1 MTRGNILIVDPNQLF
16 REGLK
21 QLLLKARFTISGD
34 GRDLVEAINRAAA
47 SKPADLIILTLTS
60 GEGMEAGLIQIG
72 LVRRRLPSVKLVALA
87 ASLSS
92 AEFLQAMRAGVD
104 AVLTNDISTGV
115 LQASL
120 DLVLQSQQI
129 FLAPLSHLLAVVT
142 ADPRDEPV
150 ADEQRTLDRQEV
162 QGDDK
167 VSNLV
172 PFTPLRSVG
181 SAANAPPAPA
191 TRPVSTTLAERS
203 STLPLSEREGQ
214 ILRYLVRGYS
224 NKAIARELSIAE
236 TTVKVHVKGLMRK
249 VRAANRTQ
257 VAIWAMN
264 HYFTPEEMAAQGSS
278 STIGLGVRI
287 GISSSIIVGSSD
299 QPYSA

>member
-1 MTRGNILIVDPNQLF
+1 MARGSILIVNPNQLF
-16 REGLK
+16 REGLR
-21 QLLLKARFTISGD
+21 QLLLKARFSISGD
-34 GRDLVEAINRAAA
+34 GKDLAEAIGNAPA
-47 SKPADLIILTLTS
+47 SKPADLIILTLEP
-60 GEGMEAGLIQIG
+60 GENMEAGLVQIE
-72 LVRRRLPSVKLVALA
+72 LIRRSLPSVKLVALA

-92 AEFLQAMRAGVD
+92 AEFLLAMRAGVD
-104 AVLTNDISTGV
+104 AVLTNNISAAV

-120 DLVLQSQQI
+120 ELVMQSQQI
-129 FLAPLSHLLAVVT
+129 FLAPLNHLLAAVT
-142 ADPRDEPV
+142 AEPP
-150 ADEQRTLDRQEV
+150 ANATAEELKPLRQDEQTCVKE
-162 QGDDK
+162 

-172 PFTPLRSVG
+172 PFAPLQSVT
-181 SAANAPPAPA
+181 AA
-191 TRPVSTTLAERS
+191 TRTPASLDTPTDRS
-203 STLPLSEREGQ
+203 NTPALSEREGQ
-214 ILRYLVRGYS
+214 ILRFLVKGYS
-224 NKAIARELSIAE
+224 NKAIARELKIAE

-287 GISSSIIVGSSD
+287 GISSSIIVGSSN

>member
-1 MTRGNILIVDPNQLF
+1 MARGSILIVNPNQLF

-21 QLLLKARFTISGD
+21 QLLLKARFSISGD
-34 GRDLVEAINRAAA
+34 GKDFAEATGNVTA
-47 SKPADLIILTLTS
+47 SKSADLIILTLDP
-60 GEGMEAGLIQIG
+60 GQGMEAGLVQIK
-72 LVRRRLPSVKLVALA
+72 LIRRSLPSIKLVALA

-104 AVLTNDISTGV
+104 AVLTNNISAAV

-120 DLVLQSQQI
+120 ELVMQSQQI
-129 FLAPLSHLLAVVT
+129 FLAPLNHLLAAVT
-142 ADPRDEPV
+142 AGPAAEAIANEPKQLGQEEPPEQEEQPRVE
-150 ADEQRTLDRQEV
+150 E
-162 QGDDK
+162 

-172 PFTPLRSVG
+172 PFAPLRTVSSVT
-181 SAANAPPAPA
+181 NAPSAPA
-191 TRPVSTTLAERS
+191 MLAERS
-203 STLPLSEREGQ
+203 SAPALSEREGQ
-214 ILRYLVRGYS
+214 ILRFLVKGYS
-224 NKAIARELSIAE
+224 NKAIARELNIAE

-299 QPYSA
+299 QSYSA

>member
-1 MTRGNILIVDPNQLF
+1 MARGSILIVNPNQLF

-21 QLLLKARFTISGD
+21 QLLLKARFSISGD
-34 GRDLVEAINRAAA
+34 GKDLAEAVGNVAAN
-47 SKPADLIILTLTS
+47 KPADLIILTLEP
-60 GEGMEAGLIQIG
+60 GEGMATGLAQIE
-72 LVRRRLPSVKLVALA
+72 LIRRSLPSIKLVALT

-104 AVLTNDISTGV
+104 AVLANDISAAV

-120 DLVLQSQQI
+120 ELVMQSQQI
-129 FLAPLSHLLAVVT
+129 FLAPLNHLLAAVT
-142 ADPRDEPV
+142 AAPIADPMAGRPKSLTPVEESGPEEPSNV
-150 ADEQRTLDRQEV
+150 
-162 QGDDK
+162 
-167 VSNLV
+167 VS
-172 PFTPLRSVG
+172 FTPLPPTGNV
-181 SAANAPPAPA
+181 ANAPAAPD
-191 TRPVSTTLAERS
+191 TFVERS
-203 STLPLSEREGQ
+203 NTPALSEREGQ
-214 ILRYLVRGYS
+214 ILRFLVKGYS
-224 NKAIARELSIAE
+224 NKAIARELKIAE

-287 GISSSIIVGSSD
+287 GISSRIIVGSSD
-299 QPYSA
+299 HPCSA

>member
-1 MTRGNILIVDPNQLF
+1 MARGNILIVDPNQLF
-16 REGLK
+16 REGLR
-21 QLLLKARFTISGD
+21 QLLLKARFTVSGD
-34 GRDLVEAINRAAA
+34 GKDLAAAIANSTTGKAADLV
-47 SKPADLIILTLTS
+47 ILTLEP
-60 GEGMEAGLIQIG
+60 GESLEAGLVQIEQI
-72 LVRRRLPSVKLVALA
+72 RQSLPSTKLVVLA

-104 AVLTNDISTGV
+104 AVLTNNISTGV

-120 DLVLQSQQI
+120 ELVMQSQQI
-129 FLAPLSHLLAVVT
+129 FLAPMSHLLAVV
-142 ADPRDEPV
+142 AVEPDV
-150 ADEQRTLDRQEV
+150 KAMPGELGDARQEER
-162 QGDDK
+162 QGADA

-172 PFTPLRSVG
+172 PFTPLRPVAMASVPCAL
-181 SAANAPPAPA
+181 AARSAPA
-191 TRPVSTTLAERS
+191 ALPERS
-203 STLPLSEREGQ
+203 NIVPLSEREGQ
-214 ILRYLVRGYS
+214 ILRYLVKGYS
-224 NKAIARELSIAE
+224 NKAIARELTIAE

-264 HYFTPEEMAAQGSS
+264 HYFTPEEVAAQGPG

-299 QPYSA
+299 QSRSA